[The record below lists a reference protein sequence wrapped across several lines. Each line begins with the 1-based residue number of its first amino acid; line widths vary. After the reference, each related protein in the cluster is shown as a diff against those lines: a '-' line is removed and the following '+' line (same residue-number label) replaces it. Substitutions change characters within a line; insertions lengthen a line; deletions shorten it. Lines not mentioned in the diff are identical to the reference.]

1 MLPFYILCPSSP
13 EDYQDMLENLGPR
26 LDDAGVS
33 FHICRPGEDIT
44 DSILSC
50 KEVTL

>member
-33 FHICRPGEDIT
+33 FHICRPGEDLGAWLIP
-44 DSILSC
+44 D
-50 KEVTL
+50 KEVSV